1 MVRSPLALMLAVL
14 ALSSCANSG
23 QLPQNP
29 VKTKLR
35 CPPPATDLV
44 RESQRGPTLR
54 GETGFEV
61 SLYLVSDVRRKND
74 ALKRALAAYKACRA
88 T

>member
-1 MVRSPLALMLAVL
+1 
-14 ALSSCANSG
+14 
-23 QLPQNP
+23 
-29 VKTKLR
+29 VK
-35 CPPPATDLV
+35 
-44 RESQRGPTLR
+44 ESQRGPTLR

-61 SLYLVSDVRRKND
+61 SLYLAADVRRKNA